1 MESLYRVHHSAD
13 YWAGHSAGVSAGHRA
28 GHSAGVWAGHWA
40 GHGGVLRT
48 GLFGLVRAG
57 ESGDT
62 RIRHLLESAPEA
74 LRLLLS
80 WLRSYSV
87 VVFVAVA
94 IGAGVVVAMRW
105 FAVRRYLARR
115 GPLVRLVP
123 TPSFDPSPEEVLR
136 FATTVLRTHRVTR
149 LSGVRRAS
157 AVRVRLHQVDG
168 RVVFDL
174 EGHRRVESVLRVAS
188 YGSVERRVLR
198 PAESPGLAADTV
210 SSAAGRLVSKSVT
223 VDLDVP
229 GEPFE
234 VEEGDG
240 DV

>member
-1 MESLYRVHHSAD
+1 M
-13 YWAGHSAGVSAGHRA
+13 
-28 GHSAGVWAGHWA
+28 
-40 GHGGVLRT
+40 
-48 GLFGLVRAG
+48 
-57 ESGDT
+57 
-62 RIRHLLESAPEA
+62 
-74 LRLLLS
+74 
-80 WLRSYSV
+80 
-87 VVFVAVA
+87 
-94 IGAGVVVAMRW
+94 VVAMRSLR
-105 FAVRRYLARR
+105 AIRRYLARR

-123 TPSFDPSPEEVLR
+123 TPAFDPSPEEVLR

-198 PAESPGLAADTV
+198 PTESPGPAADTV
-210 SSAAGRLVSKSVT
+210 PSAGGLLVSESVT
-223 VDLDVP
+223 VHVE
-229 GEPFE
+229 GAVEPFE
-234 VEEGDG
+234 DEEGDG